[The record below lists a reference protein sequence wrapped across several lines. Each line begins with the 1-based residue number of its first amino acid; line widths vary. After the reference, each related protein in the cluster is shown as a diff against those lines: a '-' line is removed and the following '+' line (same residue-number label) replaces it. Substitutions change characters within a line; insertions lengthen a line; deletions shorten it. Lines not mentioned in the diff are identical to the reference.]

1 MRLLL
6 ACILCAVASATA
18 GPAASALAC
27 DPSADVV
34 VGTPHVA
41 YAAHAIRP
49 LSAFRHP
56 GGPALARF
64 EVENVNRAPTVFAVL
79 GARTD
84 RDCRPTWYRVQL
96 PLRPNGIT
104 GWVRGRDV
112 RLAIVHARIVVDLSS
127 RRITLFR
134 SGRPVLVTATAVGS
148 PGTPTPTGRFYVN
161 QRFVTRNPAGV
172 FGPRIVGISAFSPT
186 LKGWPQGGPIAI
198 HGTNN
203 PETIGFAVSHG
214 CLRIRNVDV
223 LRLFRLA
230 PAGTPVEIRM

>member
-6 ACILCAVASATA
+6 AFVVCAGATA
-18 GPAASALAC
+18 TVSPVASALAC
-27 DPSADVV
+27 DPAADVV
-34 VGTPHVA
+34 LGTPHVA
-41 YAAHAIRP
+41 YAAHAVRP
-49 LSAFRHP
+49 LSAYRRP
-56 GGPALARF
+56 GRTAFARF
-64 EVENVNRAPTVFAVL
+64 GVENVNRAPTVFAVL
-79 GARTD
+79 AARTD

-104 GWVRGRDV
+104 GWIRERDV
-112 RLAIVHARIVVDLSS
+112 RLAIVQARIVVDLSS
-127 RRITLFR
+127 RRITLLR

-148 PGTPTPTGRFYVN
+148 SATPTPTGRFYVN

>member
-6 ACILCAVASATA
+6 ACLVGVGAIATA
-18 GPAASALAC
+18 GPAASAPAC
-27 DPSADVV
+27 DPSADVAL
-34 VGTPHVA
+34 GTSHVS
-41 YAAHAIRP
+41 YAAHAVRP
-49 LSAFRHP
+49 LTAFREP

-64 EVENVNRAPTVFAVL
+64 DVMNVNRAPTVFAVL

-84 RDCRPTWYRVQL
+84 RHCQPTWYRVQL

-112 RLAIVHARIVVDLSS
+112 TVAIVDARIVVDLSS

-134 SGRPVLVTATAVGS
+134 AGRPVLVTATAVGS

-223 LRLFRLA
+223 LRLFSLA
-230 PAGTPVEIRM
+230 PAGTPVEIKM